1 MIAIAKKTL
10 VGIVGDLYGIRVNIL
25 LDTLSIPYNF
35 IDNDTAD
42 LLIAKGIKPLET
54 EARVKLVNGDYI
66 YINHY
71 FIVNLSL
78 VKDFKIKIHL
88 HVLKNIPCNI
98 IIGREDMLKY
108 KLTEYI
114 TDDVANIECLNLLD
128 G

>member
-10 VGIVGDLYGIRVNIL
+10 VDIVGDLYGIKVNIL

-42 LLIAKGIKPLET
+42 LLIAKGRKPLKT
-54 EARVKLVNGDYI
+54 EARVKLVNGDFI

-78 VKDFKIKIHL
+78 VNNF
-88 HVLKNIPCNI
+88 
-98 IIGREDMLKY
+98 
-108 KLTEYI
+108 
-114 TDDVANIECLNLLD
+114 
-128 G
+128 